1 MSSSCDTTRRFS
13 GLDRLYHMNA
23 MQTLQCSHVVIIG
36 IGGVGSWAAEAI
48 ARSGIGKIT
57 LIDLDNIAES
67 NINRQLHALSSTIG
81 VPKVMAMQQR
91 ILEINPNCDIDA
103 IEDFLCPDT
112 IESHLGMLDQTTWII
127 DCIDQVKTK
136 AHLIAW
142 ARRRKQPIITTGAAG
157 GKTDPTQLKIGD
169 LNLTEYDPL
178 CSRLKQTLK
187 KQFHFP
193 AHPHKFK
200 IPCVYSMEN
209 MRYPKENSSC
219 DVNESQSKPGLQG
232 LNCAGYGSVVTVT
245 ASMGLFAASYVINK
259 IVQTTKVLM

>member
-1 MSSSCDTTRRFS
+1 MSVFFDTTRRFS
-13 GLDRLYHMNA
+13 GLDRLYHANA
-23 MQTLQCSHVVIIG
+23 IQILQCSHVVIIG

-48 ARSGIGKIT
+48 ARSGVGKIT

-67 NINRQLHALSSTIG
+67 NVNRQLHALSSTIG
-81 VPKVMAMQQR
+81 LPKVIAMQQR
-91 ILEINPNCDIDA
+91 MLEINPNCQIDVV
-103 IEDFLCPDT
+103 EDFLSPDT
-112 IESHLGMLDQTTWII
+112 IDNYLGGLSQSTWII
-127 DCIDQVKTK
+127 DCIDQIKTK

-142 ARRRKQPIITTGAAG
+142 AKRRKQPIITTGAAG

-193 AHPHKFK
+193 AYPQKFK
-200 IPCVYSMEN
+200 IPCVYSTEN
-209 MRYPKENSSC
+209 IRYPKENVDC
-219 DVNESQSKPGLQG
+219 DLNGSQKNTVLQG

-259 IVQTTKVLM
+259 IMQTTKI